1 MDHMKSDNFGELLA
15 ALSGSGNSNGAS
27 SNDSHVVH
35 VSGNNASGLKKMHSQ
50 PQQLPQQQP
59 DFQHQPQPQYVWQA
73 VPPQVPAQHAQ
84 HAQQA
89 QHMMQM
95 PSQLNYGY
103 PISQQMQMPQPMPQ
117 HFFPPP
123 PPHQNQTQINQATST
138 IPIPIDSSA
147 ELKAKAVS
155 TKKSFPIVLLT
166 VSLILLGFA
175 VLAVWY
181 YSKKNVLANAVPLL
195 KDSLRNEENEE
206 NENEKS
212 RLPPP
217 KLFLVSEQED
227 DATKLMQDSHV
238 IENLE
243 RYLSSPPITSTSAP
257 SLTTPTPTPKPT
269 PIPKPSATP
278 IPTFTS
284 QNQNAD
290 EKKRDLK
297 SMPQRSQRPQPQR
310 NSNNSNTHTRFTK
323 LSDVL
328 AEDEDEKVQDEV
340 EVEVNGFKK
349 KMPKR
354 IDSDSPEISEFMKR
368 REQAEKENLKWIE
381 SQREKPRVTDD
392 EEENED
398 T

>member
-1 MDHMKSDNFGELLA
+1 
-15 ALSGSGNSNGAS
+15 
-27 SNDSHVVH
+27 
-35 VSGNNASGLKKMHSQ
+35 
-50 PQQLPQQQP
+50 
-59 DFQHQPQPQYVWQA
+59 
-73 VPPQVPAQHAQ
+73 
-84 HAQQA
+84 
-89 QHMMQM
+89 MMQM
-95 PSQLNYGY
+95 PQLNYGY

-117 HFFPPP
+117 QFFPT
-123 PPHQNQTQINQATST
+123 PHQNQTQINQAPATAT
-138 IPIPIDSSA
+138 IPIDSSA
-147 ELKAKAVS
+147 ELKGKALS

-166 VSLILLGFA
+166 VSLIILGFA

-227 DATKLMQDSHV
+227 DAAKLMQDSHV

-243 RYLSSPPITSTSAP
+243 RYLSSPPSFTSTSAP
-257 SLTTPTPTPKPT
+257 SNNPASLTPTPKPIPK
-269 PIPKPSATP
+269 PIPKPT
-278 IPTFTS
+278 PTFTS
-284 QNQNAD
+284 NQNAE

-310 NSNNSNTHTRFTK
+310 HSNNSNTHTRFTK

-328 AEDEDEKVQDEV
+328 AEEDEDEKVQDEV

-381 SQREKPRVTDD
+381 SQREKPRVTEDD

-398 T
+398 N